1 MFQSSIWNI
10 TVSPF
15 CWRQDRK
22 IPSPLEIGLN
32 GTVNLC
38 YNVLVFTKLKWM
50 IALVVLVLFVVIP
63 ASAQTEIPVRIGS
76 LNISEFPQITTYV
89 DVRGPQGFFVSGL
102 PDNAAT
108 VFEDEE
114 PLSSVLT
121 EVRPGAQIVVAYA
134 GGENFGIINL
144 EAKTRFAAL
153 KDWLLGWSAT
163 QLEAG
168 LDTLSLLVPEGVIIN
183 HTTEPQ
189 AWVEGLQNYQPDFN
203 TATSPIDILSA
214 AIDTA
219 LDPVPVEGMGRTVLF
234 LTQGIPDQQQDA
246 LQSQIDRADQA
257 GVRLHI
263 GFVSS
268 ASLFESNSAV
278 RLQSAAL
285 QTEGQYFAYSNDEPL
300 PDLNLIMESSRRAY
314 LLEYRSQISTPGTHT
329 ITVMVNTDSGELL
342 SNPVSFEANLAA
354 PIPVFVT
361 PPAQIVRSIPPETDP
376 DLANLAPNTQTLE
389 LITEFPDGI
398 PRELSQVSL
407 YINDTLAAQKTEPPF
422 DQISFDLTPY
432 QESAVLEMR
441 LEITDELGLT
451 GTSLTLPTEIIVI
464 QPELGFF
471 SSLGR
476 NVYLIIAGVVGL
488 SGAVLFLVLVL
499 AGRLRPRRLGERRK
513 KRKDAADPVTSPIKE
528 QKKKTDQDQ
537 PTVLERITN
546 RLPAAPILQWPS
558 RSRPTTDPYG
568 YLARI
573 SEDGAS
579 DTEKLYPIT
588 ASELTFGSDTKQAV
602 IALNDPAVAP
612 LHARLRRD
620 DDGDFFLEDIG
631 SVSGTYHNYIAVSES
646 GSQLNHGDV
655 IHIGTIGYRFTLSKP
670 AKIRQPVVTPLDE
683 SSDPFAKDGKG

>member
-1 MFQSSIWNI
+1 M
-10 TVSPF
+10 
-15 CWRQDRK
+15 
-22 IPSPLEIGLN
+22 
-32 GTVNLC
+32 
-38 YNVLVFTKLKWM
+38 FTKLKWL
-50 IALVVLVLFVVIP
+50 IALAFVALFLVIP
-63 ASAQTEIPVRIGS
+63 ASAQTEIPVRVGS
-76 LNISEFPQITTYV
+76 LNISEFPRITTYV
-89 DVRGPQGFFVSGL
+89 DVRGPQGFFISGL

-108 VFEDEE
+108 VFEDEQ
-114 PLSSVLT
+114 PLPSVLT

-168 LDTLSLLVPEGVIIN
+168 LDTLSLIVPEGVVIN

-189 AWVEGLQNYQPDFN
+189 AWIEGLQNYQPDFN
-203 TATSPIDILSA
+203 AASSPIDILSA
-214 AIDTA
+214 AIDAA
-219 LDPVPVEGMGRTVLF
+219 LDPVPVEGMGRVVLF

-268 ASLFESNSAV
+268 ASLFESNAAV
-278 RLQSAAL
+278 RLQAAAL
-285 QTEGQYFAYSNDEPL
+285 QTDGQYFAYSNDEPL

-329 ITVMVNTDSGELL
+329 ITVMVSTDSGELL

-376 DLANLAPNTQTLE
+376 GLENLVPNSQTLE

-398 PRELSQVSL
+398 PRDLSQVSL
-407 YINDTLAAQKTEPPF
+407 YINDTLVAQKTEPPF

-441 LEITDELGLT
+441 LEVTDELGLT
-451 GTSLTLPTEIIVI
+451 GSSLPLPIEIVVI

-499 AGRLRPRRLGERRK
+499 AGRLRPRRMGERRK
-513 KRKDAADPVTSPIKE
+513 KRKDAADPVTSQVKE
-528 QKKKTDQDQ
+528 QKKKAEPDQ
-537 PTVLERITN
+537 PSVLERITN

-573 SEDGAS
+573 SEDGES

-602 IALNDPAVAP
+602 IALDDPAVAP
-612 LHARLRRD
+612 LHARLRRN

-631 SVSGTYHNYIAVSES
+631 SVSGTYHNYVAVSES
-646 GSQLNHGDV
+646 GSQLNHGDL
-655 IHIGTIGYRFTLSKP
+655 IHIGTVSYRFTLSKP
-670 AKIRQPVVTPLDE
+670 SKVRQPVVTPMDE
-683 SSDPFAKDGKG
+683 PADPFEKDGKG